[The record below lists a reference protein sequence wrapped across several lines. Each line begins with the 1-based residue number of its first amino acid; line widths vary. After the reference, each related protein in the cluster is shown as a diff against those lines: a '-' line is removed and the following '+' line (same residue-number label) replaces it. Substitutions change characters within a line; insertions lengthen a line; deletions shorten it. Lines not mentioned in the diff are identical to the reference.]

1 MPSVADND
9 GKRSAEFV
17 EGSLGPLIAVSVDR
31 PPTSTELDS
40 LTRSGADIV
49 EWRVDR
55 FEKPLPSLLPGR
67 TNDGRPLSLLT
78 VRNAN
83 EGGGWKGTEDERL
96 SAYLGSIE
104 RFDLVDVEVASG
116 IAASVV
122 ASARSANVRTILS
135 AHQMERAFESKELD
149 AIATGF
155 DRLQGDVLKIA
166 CVVNS
171 ESEFRRITNWLLSQE
186 SRAIAVVLM
195 GTWGPASRCLFPL
208 LGSLVTYAHAASHTA
223 TSGQLSLDE
232 TYRLLRALSPRFAS
246 RTSSE
251 RLDDDRI

>member
-1 MPSVADND
+1 VAEND

-17 EGSLGPLIAVSVDR
+17 TGSLGPLIAVSVDR

-40 LTRSGADIV
+40 LSRSGADIV

-55 FEKPLPSLLPGR
+55 FEKQTVVDLPEKS
-67 TNDGRPLSLLT
+67 NDDRPLSLLT
-78 VRNAN
+78 IRNGN

-104 RFDLVDVEVASG
+104 HFDLVDVEVASN

-122 ASARSANVRTILS
+122 AGARSANVSIILS
-135 AHQMERAFESKELD
+135 AHQMERAFETEELD

-166 CVVNS
+166 CVANS
-171 ESEFRRITNWLLSQE
+171 EVEFRRLTTWLLSQE
-186 SRAIAVVLM
+186 SRAVAVVLM
-195 GTWGPASRCLFPL
+195 GAWGPASRCLFPL
-208 LGSLVTYAHAASHTA
+208 LGSLVTYAHAASHTS

-232 TYRLLRALSPRFAS
+232 TYHLLRTLSPRFAS
-246 RTSSE
+246 
-251 RLDDDRI
+251 